1 VWIAVPNKTAASLFR
16 VLLCSPIMTISQS
29 ITFVYSCWQ
38 RTVRNDR
45 WVTVNGSKFLPAAA
59 RTDIPQVTSV
69 KCVKNTHL
77 NGARY
82 SFAQID
88 NDWSGLYVMMSLV
101 LNFSVGLRH
110 MQQCD
115 NVSFVHFCRCTN
127 QRDELNIQSQTSTL
141 NFCCI
146 TSFPL
151 LSLPVYVLKNYVRI
165 ICIKNVVDDRLL
177 MFHMYNW
184 LLHCCLLYL
193 M

>member
-1 VWIAVPNKTAASLFR
+1 
-16 VLLCSPIMTISQS
+16 MTISQL

-38 RTVRNDR
+38 RTVRNDGC
-45 WVTVNGSKFLPAAA
+45 VTVNGSRFLPAAA

-69 KCVKNTHL
+69 WRIHL

-88 NDWSGLYVMMSLV
+88 NEWSGWSVMMSLI
-101 LNFSVGLRH
+101 LNFSVGLHH

-115 NVSFVHFCRCTN
+115 NVCFVHFCRCTN

-141 NFCCI
+141 HFCCI
-146 TSFPL
+146 TSFPS
-151 LSLPVYVLKNYVRI
+151 LSLPVYVLKNYVWN
-165 ICIKNVVDDRLL
+165 ICIKNVVDARLL
-177 MFHMYNW
+177 MFHMYDW